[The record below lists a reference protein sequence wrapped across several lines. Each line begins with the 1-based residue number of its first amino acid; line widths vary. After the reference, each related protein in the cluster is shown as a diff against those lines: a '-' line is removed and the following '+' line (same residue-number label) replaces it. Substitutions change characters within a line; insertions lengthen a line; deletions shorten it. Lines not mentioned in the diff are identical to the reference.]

1 MNDAG
6 AVLRIPA
13 DVRQLADVRGFIRSV
28 AGRAGAGQQ
37 EMDDLVTAVD
47 ESVTNVIVH
56 GYRGGAGTV
65 EIEVAVA
72 DQRLVVRVRDEAPPF
87 DPTRMPDVDTSL
99 PPEQRSPGGLGIHL
113 ARDLADQVRY
123 QRTSRG
129 NELTLIKEI
138 RSEGRSHLL
147 TIAVDHEEARVP
159 VAVMR
164 LEGELDAATY
174 LDLIESARQAVGA
187 GGGYILLDLENLTY
201 MSSAGL
207 FAVHS
212 ISMLLLGEEPPDPE
226 YGWAAH
232 PRSGARRQGRRR
244 QAEATRAS
252 TASRP
257 RAGTERAQAPHRDIH
272 GSRRG
277 ARGLL
282 TGSWEVRRAEH

>member
-1 MNDAG
+1 MTAVVRHEHGIPSPHGRDDAAVNDAG

-56 GYRGGAGTV
+56 GYRGGTGTV

-123 QRTSRG
+123 ERTPRG
-129 NELTLIKEI
+129 NELTLIKE
-138 RSEGRSHLL
+138 
-147 TIAVDHEEARVP
+147 
-159 VAVMR
+159 
-164 LEGELDAATY
+164 Y
-174 LDLIESARQAVGA
+174 GA
-187 GGGYILLDLENLTY
+187 KGGPTC
-201 MSSAGL
+201 
-207 FAVHS
+207 
-212 ISMLLLGEEPPDPE
+212 
-226 YGWAAH
+226 
-232 PRSGARRQGRRR
+232 
-244 QAEATRAS
+244 
-252 TASRP
+252 
-257 RAGTERAQAPHRDIH
+257 
-272 GSRRG
+272 
-277 ARGLL
+277 
-282 TGSWEVRRAEH
+282 